1 METKSYDFTWIR
13 FLSNQVPVKVC
24 NEADFAQFKRFLL
37 SKGLIGI
44 LKDDLEFKDWVLLA
58 MVNHTN
64 PKLFLFEYSNSKGLT
79 WRITKKTPS
88 SGMVKSASPKTC
100 GLDIT
105 SFQLTII
112 FLNNPAVY
120 CGG

>member
-1 METKSYDFTWIR
+1 METKSYDFNWIR

-44 LKDDLEFKDWVLLA
+44 LKDDLEFKDWVLLT
-58 MVNHTN
+58 MVNHKN

-79 WRITKKTPS
+79 WSDNEEEAFTWYGEICKPEDLWT
-88 SGMVKSASPKTC
+88 
-100 GLDIT
+100 
-105 SFQLTII
+105 
-112 FLNNPAVY
+112 
-120 CGG
+120 